1 MDLNLLLSVENPQN
15 KAGPTGPHIEKLS
28 ISNSDRSN
36 LCVWSVKTHRV
47 SWRTQSYCTHNKDFL
62 SVLLHIDLNVLQSK
76 TPPPKHTH
84 LFHQTLLPQ
93 GKKTDRMGR
102 QRPSAGHQ
110 HHNMTDINSKS
121 IHPEYLTSF

>member
-76 TPPPKHTH
+76 TPPPQNTHTPSPSDAFTPGQKDRQDGETEA
-84 LFHQTLLPQ
+84 LCRTPTPQ
-93 GKKTDRMGR
+93 HDR
-102 QRPSAGHQ
+102 
-110 HHNMTDINSKS
+110 
-121 IHPEYLTSF
+121 Y

>member
-76 TPPPKHTH
+76 TPPPPNTHT
-84 LFHQTLLPQ
+84 FSIRRFYPRAKRQT
-93 GKKTDRMGR
+93 GWGDRGPL
-102 QRPSAGHQ
+102 QDT
-110 HHNMTDINSKS
+110 NT
-121 IHPEYLTSF
+121 TT